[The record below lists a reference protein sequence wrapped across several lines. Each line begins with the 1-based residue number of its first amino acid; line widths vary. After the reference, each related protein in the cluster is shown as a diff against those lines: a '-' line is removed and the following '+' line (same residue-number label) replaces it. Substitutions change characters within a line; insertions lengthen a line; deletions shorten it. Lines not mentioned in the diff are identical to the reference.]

1 MIYINNHRNTHRWN
15 MEMKIMRHYVQL
27 KTGENFFFVDEIKAN
42 RFHAREIGSVYHGFV
57 NVPNENRPLMLRD

>member
-1 MIYINNHRNTHRWN
+1 
-15 MEMKIMRHYVQL
+15 MKIMRHYVQL